1 MILLTL
7 LSRNAATA
15 AATAIS
21 TSVAASLAASTASA
35 VAATAATAI
44 AGGVG
49 AIVAGA
55 VGAGAVIGASVV
67 DVVSGATT
75 NNNVSFDISHVHDY
89 NGEYKIEYWNYKEEI
104 TTVFNPTDL
113 TCEKC
118 TVSTHCAKTKAP
130 MSGDQYCETWEKESK
145 KDCVTIQ
152 F

>member
-1 MILLTL
+1 MASI
-7 LSRNAATA
+7 
-15 AATAIS
+15 
-21 TSVAASLAASTASA
+21 AASIAASTAA
-35 VAATAATAI
+35 TVAGTAATAI

-55 VGAGAVIGASVV
+55 VGAGAVIGASVI
-67 DVVSGATT
+67 DVASGATT
-75 NNNVSFDISHVHDY
+75 NNNVQFDISHVHDY

-118 TVSTHCAKTKAP
+118 TVSTKCAKTKAP
-130 MSGDQYCETWEKESK
+130 MFGDQYCLEWEKESQ
-145 KDCVTIQ
+145 KDCVTVE